1 MKVRDWTVTAAPVLE
16 ANQPML
22 VCVSK
27 VWGKGCVVWGI
38 AAKEYFSWKGE
49 VGRSAEVIQ
58 SSIIRKVVVHP

>member
-1 MKVRDWTVTAAPVLE
+1 MLE
-16 ANQPML
+16 ANQPVL

-27 VWGKGCVVWGI
+27 GLGKVCVAWGI

-58 SSIIRKVVVHP
+58 GSIIRKVVVQPSRTAQPRPVF